1 MVFSVRNGTARL
13 TQADRRRSVIKKD
26 AKDDAHS
33 KCELPV
39 TGTEPGDAHGPAG
52 GAGLCASLRCS
63 ELRAGACA
71 GRSGR
76 TLPRQRHHAA
86 RSSVVTRL
94 SKLWFAG
101 IARDHFWLDSSWRR
115 VLLRITLERVRRQ
128 IPCR

>member
-52 GAGLCASLRCS
+52 GAGLCASLRS
-63 ELRAGACA
+63 ASLHAGFWLGWNGVALPLPWNSARRRGSSSFRA
-71 GRSGR
+71 RVR
-76 TLPRQRHHAA
+76 R
-86 RSSVVTRL
+86 
-94 SKLWFAG
+94 AG
-101 IARDHFWLDSSWRR
+101 IA
-115 VLLRITLERVRRQ
+115 VG
-128 IPCR
+128 